1 MVEALLAKLALHHNG
16 YYNYTFQDFHLC
28 YLILSYLISPCK
40 ELCDFYA
47 IANLKCNTD
56 NKISVAGG
64 LVVSIVRTLFIRDTG
79 IVILSFYN

>member
-1 MVEALLAKLALHHNG
+1 MATIITLFKIFIYA
-16 YYNYTFQDFHLC
+16 
-28 YLILSYLISPCK
+28 ILSYLIISPCK